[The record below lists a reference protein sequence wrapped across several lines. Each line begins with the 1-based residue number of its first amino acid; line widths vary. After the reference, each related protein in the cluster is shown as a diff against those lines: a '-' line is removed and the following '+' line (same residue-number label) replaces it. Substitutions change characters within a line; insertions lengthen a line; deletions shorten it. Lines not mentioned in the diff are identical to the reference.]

1 MSEARIPVLMYH
13 RVGDP
18 GNSWESRYAIPAC
31 RFAAHM
37 DALARAGYQAIPID
51 AMVDWMEGGEAPPSG
66 AFLLTFDDGYRGVRE
81 HALAVLEKMQWPF
94 TVFLVS
100 DLIGGKD
107 VWTAESNPGGGYHP
121 LLDIEDLRYMRQRG
135 CSFHSHSRSH
145 ASLPTLDAV
154 SLSEQLSGSRQAL
167 SELLE
172 TEITC
177 LAYPYGQFDARVI
190 SATRAAGY
198 RAAFSTRSGFNQR
211 ENDRYAI
218 RRIDVYGTDTPNML
232 LRKIRLGTNDGSL
245 KNMLRYYLRR
255 VGLK

>member
-1 MSEARIPVLMYH
+1 MNEARVPVLMYH

-18 GNSWESRYAIPAC
+18 GNSWESRYAIPAR

-37 DALARAGYQAIPID
+37 DALARAGHRAVPIE
-51 AMVDWMEGGEAPPSG
+51 AVVDWMEGGEALPSG
-66 AFLLTFDDGYRGVRE
+66 AFLLTFDDGYLGVRE
-81 HALAVLEKMQWPF
+81 HALAVLEKMKWPF

-100 DLIGGKD
+100 DLIGGED
-107 VWTAESNPGGGYHP
+107 VWTSEHNPGGGRYP
-121 LLDIEDLRYMRQRG
+121 LLDIEDLRYMQPRG

-145 ASLPTLDAV
+145 TSLPALDAV
-154 SLSEQLSGSRQAL
+154 SLSDQLSGSRRAL
-167 SELLE
+167 AELLG
-172 TEITC
+172 TEIAY

-190 SATRAAGY
+190 AAAKEAGY

-218 RRIDVYGTDTPNML
+218 RRIDVFGNDTPSML

-245 KNMLRYYLRR
+245 KNMLLYYLHR
-255 VGLK
+255 VALK